1 MDGHGWPG
9 QESWLDGGLLPGHVD
24 HVGLGQDAV
33 QVANVI
39 HLGFDINRNHEELD
53 QETWLVPD
61 PIG

>member
-39 HLGFDINRNHEELD
+39 HLGFDICNFH
-53 QETWLVPD
+53 
-61 PIG
+61 